1 MDEGIIGFA
10 PGPLKVRDFGPK
22 RMECM
27 MDHFADRLVAAI
39 KSKGTPICLGLDP
52 RWEQLPEPVRAEALR
67 AQGDTPR
74 ARGEAFLTFN
84 RALLDA
90 VADLVPV
97 CKPQVAFYEQY
108 GVDGWRALQETICYA
123 RAKGVLVIS
132 DAKRGDI
139 GSTAEAYAEAHLT
152 DVAGALNADALTV
165 NPFMGGDTLQ
175 PFLKVCAARGRGL
188 FALVKTSNPG
198 SGDLQDLT
206 VDGRPLYERV
216 AMLVGELGRSHVGA
230 CGFSAIGA
238 VVGATYPEQARRL
251 RELLPNTLF
260 LVPGYGAQGGA
271 AKDVAP
277 AFRED
282 GLGAIVNSSRGLIFA
297 FRDEPYRS
305 TYGAARYAEAA
316 RAATE
321 AMARE
326 LRKVLK

>member
-1 MDEGIIGFA
+1 MH
-10 PGPLKVRDFGPK
+10 
-22 RMECM
+22 
-27 MDHFADRLVAAI
+27 HFADRLIAAI
-39 KSKGTPICLGLDP
+39 KTKGTPICLGLDP
-52 RWEQLPEPVRAEALR
+52 RWEQLPEPLRTEALR
-67 AQGDTPR
+67 AHGDTPR
-74 ARGEAFLTFN
+74 ARAEAFLTFN

-90 VADLVPV
+90 VADLVPI

-108 GVDGWRALQETICYA
+108 GADGWRALDETIRHA
-123 RAKGVLVIS
+123 HAKGVLVIS

-139 GSTAEAYAEAHLT
+139 GTTAEAYAEAHLT
-152 DVAGALNADALTV
+152 DAAGALNADALTV
-165 NPFMGGDTLQ
+165 NPYMGGDTLQ
-175 PFLKVCAARGRGL
+175 PFLKVCAARGRGI

-206 VDGRPLYERV
+206 VEGRPLYERV
-216 AMLVGELGRSHVGA
+216 ATLVGELGKAHMGSS
-230 CGFSAIGA
+230 GFSSVGA

-251 RELLPNTLF
+251 RELLPNTIF

-271 AKDVAP
+271 AQDVAP

-297 FRDEPYRS
+297 YRDEKYR
-305 TYGAARYAEAA
+305 TTHGAATFAEAC

-321 AMARE
+321 AMAGE

>member
-1 MDEGIIGFA
+1 
-10 PGPLKVRDFGPK
+10 
-22 RMECM
+22 
-27 MDHFADRLVAAI
+27 MDHFADRLVSAI
-39 KSKGTPICLGLDP
+39 ETKGTPICLGLDP
-52 RWEQLPEPVRAEALR
+52 RWEQLPESLRSEALR
-67 AQGDTPR
+67 AHGNTPR
-74 ARGEAFLTFN
+74 ARADAFLNFN

-108 GVDGWRALQETICYA
+108 GADGWWALSETVRYA

-139 GSTAEAYAEAHLT
+139 GTTAEAYAEAHLT
-152 DVAGALNADALTV
+152 ESAGALNADALTV

-175 PFLKVCAARGRGL
+175 PFLKAAALGGRGV

-198 SGDLQDLT
+198 SGDLQDLM
-206 VDGRPLYERV
+206 VGGQPLYQRV
-216 AMLVGELGRSHVGA
+216 AMLVGALGKAHVGA
-230 CGFSAIGA
+230 RGFSAMGA
-238 VVGATYPEQARRL
+238 VVGATYPAQARQL
-251 RELLPNTLF
+251 RGLLPDTIF

-271 AKDVAP
+271 AQDVAP

-297 FRDEPYRS
+297 YRDEAYR
-305 TYGAARYAEAA
+305 TTFGPAKFADAC
-316 RAATE
+316 RAATQ
-321 AMARE
+321 AMADE